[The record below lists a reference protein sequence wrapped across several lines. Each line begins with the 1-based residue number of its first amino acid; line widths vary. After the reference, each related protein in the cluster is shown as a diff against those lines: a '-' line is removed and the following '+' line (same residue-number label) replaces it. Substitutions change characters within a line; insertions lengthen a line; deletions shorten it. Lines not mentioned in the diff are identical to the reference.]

1 MIFNKTERQERCYLQ
16 KILNL
21 IKETLTNAE
30 GSVADHVNTLRE
42 YKEYLWENKDLDPQ
56 EIRSMRESILAH
68 YAIGENEIAR
78 RARLTRMMDIPY
90 FGRID
95 FTPGGQSGSCMP
107 IYIGITIPLRPL
119 GQQTVDI

>member
-95 FTPGGQSGSCMP
+95 FTPGEQSGS
-107 IYIGITIPLRPL
+107 
-119 GQQTVDI
+119 